1 MDLDPEQ
8 KTTFDTIYSVNDEP
22 PEICMEVIDKYM
34 DRIAPNSRGEQ
45 PEEPGSNDPWIAH
58 PAVDLDR
65 WQEIQPELA
74 REHRLMFIE
83 YARHL
88 SAKFELELETVDVL
102 TRSCPHACVESFFQT
117 DAATS
122 CRLDLTRTWTAL

>member
-65 WQEIQPELA
+65 WQELQPELA
-74 REHRLMFIE
+74 RE
-83 YARHL
+83 
-88 SAKFELELETVDVL
+88 TVDAL
-102 TRSCPHACVESFFQT
+102 TRSCPHACFESFFQT